1 MTFQKVRL
9 KDLAR
14 ALSLSEST
22 ISKALRDSDEI
33 SSATKK
39 RVNAYARKVN
49 FRLNHHASNLRRPRG
64 SLLIGVVIPDLASE
78 FLSQAV
84 SGVNSISDRNGCL
97 TIVSETKN
105 SHLKEAKLVS
115 HLVSRSVDGLIISAS
130 GDNLNNSHL
139 KELHTRGMPIVFFN
153 NVLADVSTFKVVSN
167 NYECMVKAVTTLI
180 ENGCKH
186 IAYLSGAEHLSAN
199 NERLA
204 GYKAA
209 LAANAI
215 PLDPEKVLVHSY
227 KTKPSDFEQ
236 QIVNLLTYGQIPDA
250 LIIAT
255 DMISLAV
262 LKVLRKVNLAEHQLK
277 IVCVSNS
284 DTADLS
290 DESVSYLRQPAYEMG
305 QRAAELLLKLISEGP
320 PQKYGTVVIRSQ
332 ATGKHKVFA

>member
-1 MTFQKVRL
+1 
-9 KDLAR
+9 
-14 ALSLSEST
+14 LSEST
-22 ISKALRDSDEI
+22 ISKALRDSAEI

-49 FRLNHHASNLRRPRG
+49 FRINHNASNLRRQR
-64 SLLIGVVIPDLASE
+64 SSRLIGVIIPDLASE

-84 SGVNSISDRNGCL
+84 SGINSILDRNDCF
-97 TIVSETKN
+97 TIISETKN

-115 HLVSRSVDGLIISAS
+115 HLVNRSVDGLIISAS
-130 GDNLNNSHL
+130 GGNLNNSHL
-139 KELHTRGMPIVFFN
+139 KELHNRGMPIVFFN

-167 NYECMVKAVTTLI
+167 NYDCMFNAVNTLI
-180 ENGCKH
+180 GKGYKQ

-209 LAANAI
+209 LAANSI
-215 PLDPEKVLVHSY
+215 PLNAEKVLVHSHR
-227 KTKPSDFEQ
+227 TKASDFEQ
-236 QIVNLLTYGQIPDA
+236 QIIELLSYGKIPDA

-255 DMISLAV
+255 DMISPIV
-262 LKVLRKVNLAEHQLK
+262 LKVLSKVNLAGHPLK

-290 DESVSYLRQPAYEMG
+290 DESVSYFRQPAYEMG
-305 QRAAELLLKLISEGP
+305 KMAAELLMKLISEGP
-320 PQKYGTVVIRSQ
+320 PQKYKTVVIKSQ
-332 ATGKHKVFA
+332 VNWKA

>member
-22 ISKALRDSDEI
+22 ISKALRGSDEI

-49 FRLNHHASNLRRPRG
+49 FRLNHHASNLRRQHS
-64 SLLIGVVIPDLASE
+64 SLLIGVIIPDLASE

-97 TIVSETKN
+97 TIVSETKD

-130 GDNLNNSHL
+130 GSDRNNGHL
-139 KELHTRGMPIVFFN
+139 KELHNTGMPIVFFN

-167 NYECMVKAVTTLI
+167 NYECMFKAVNTLI
-180 ENGCKH
+180 KNGCKK

-199 NERLA
+199 NERLR
-204 GYKAA
+204 GYKDA
-209 LAANAI
+209 LDANGI
-215 PLDPEKVLVHSY
+215 PVDPEKVLVQPY
-227 KTKPSDFEQ
+227 KMKASDFEQ
-236 QIVNLLTYGQIPDA
+236 QMVKLLTYGISPDA
-250 LIIAT
+250 LVIAT
-255 DMISLAV
+255 DRISSTV
-262 LKVLRKVNLAEHQLK
+262 LKVLQQLSLPDHQLK
-277 IVCVSNS
+277 IVYVSNS
-284 DTADLS
+284 DAADLS
-290 DESVSYLRQPAYEMG
+290 DKSVSYLRQPAYEMG
-305 QRAAELLLKLISEGP
+305 QVAAEQLIKLISEGP
-320 PQKYGTVVIRSQ
+320 PQKCKTVVIKSQ
-332 ATGKHKVFA
+332 VDWKA